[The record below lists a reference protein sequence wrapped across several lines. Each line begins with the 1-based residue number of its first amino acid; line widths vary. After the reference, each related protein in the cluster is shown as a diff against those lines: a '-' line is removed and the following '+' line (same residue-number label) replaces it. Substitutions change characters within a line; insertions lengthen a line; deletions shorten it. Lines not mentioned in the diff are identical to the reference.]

1 MGATRSIDAAAWTG
15 SEMAPVAS
23 SAAAVTIQLST
34 DAPSGVRTLPRR
46 SNRHDVDD
54 GVPPAPPESSGTT
67 SPLNSPSSTSVWRN
81 PAGVVSD
88 DAWVAGMV
96 SVTGAARKSR
106 CVPGGHRSSTTPSC
120 DAVRPICGCPTA
132 TLDPDVIAVS
142 GTSTSTKRPDEPDR
156 QAPGCPGGGRRRD
169 RRGTAGVRK
178 PVEPAATSTR
188 RSDGGP
194 TSPSGRVSSQLGPGR
209 GADPQPIQASGT
221 TMSAQ
226 PSASMS
232 PSGAYSG
239 CWLNAA
245 FSRLSAASRPSDAEP
260 PGNGWTVGAVD
271 LDPAVHPRHP
281 SGAELARGRVVGRLQ
296 PAHGRARLAR
306 RRARRERDGPRS
318 RDGHRP
324 EAVARIDDPQAR
336 IGGDDAPRSGRHHP
350 HRARAAWPA
359 TGSRWPSPPSRSR
372 DPRGRHRR

>member
-1 MGATRSIDAAAWTG
+1 MSHPEPTATGEALGSETEAPASVRPWSVVPNGHGRLSGGASRLAVGATRSIDAAAWTG

-23 SAAAVTIQLST
+23 SAATVTIQLST
-34 DAPSGVRTLPRR
+34 DTPSGVRTLPRR

-81 PAGVVSD
+81 PAGVASD
-88 DAWVAGMV
+88 DAWVAGIV

-106 CVPGGHRSSTTPSC
+106 WVPGGHRSSMTPSC

-142 GTSTSTKRPDEPDR
+142 GTSTSTKRPDAPDR
-156 QAPGCPGGGRRRD
+156 QAPGAPAAAGD
-169 RRGTAGVRK
+169 GTDGT
-178 PVEPAATSTR
+178 PPEYGNQSSPAATSTR
-188 RSDGGP
+188 RSDDGP

-221 TMSAQ
+221 TISAQ

-232 PSGAYSG
+232 PSGPNSG

-245 FSRLSAASRPSDAEP
+245 LSRLSAASRPSDAEP
-260 PGNGWTVGAVD
+260 SGNG
-271 LDPAVHPRHP
+271 
-281 SGAELARGRVVGRLQ
+281 
-296 PAHGRARLAR
+296 
-306 RRARRERDGPRS
+306 
-318 RDGHRP
+318 
-324 EAVARIDDPQAR
+324 
-336 IGGDDAPRSGRHHP
+336 
-350 HRARAAWPA
+350 
-359 TGSRWPSPPSRSR
+359 
-372 DPRGRHRR
+372 